1 MLFLLWAHHLARY
14 LDINSDMGELN
25 HLLAD
30 GTYEK
35 LMDHVTSI
43 NVACGGHAGDDEM
56 MAAMVLMAKDKG
68 VSIGA
73 HPSFPDKENFGRVE
87 MEDIDPNELND
98 SIRDQ
103 IEKLVDI
110 ASEYEMELT
119 HVKPHGALYNLAVN
133 NEEISQTI
141 AEAIIDVDSSYKA
154 VGLAG
159 SKMLTVFDA
168 LGLDTISEGYV
179 DRTYEAD
186 GTLRSRKFD
195 DALIT
200 DPQKA
205 ADQMKEMLNGNI
217 IAVDGTSVPINI
229 SSVCVHSDTPNAVDI
244 AQAVKSQIQ

>member
-1 MLFLLWAHHLARY
+1 M
-14 LDINSDMGELN
+14 DINSDMGELN

-35 LMDHVTSI
+35 LMSHVTSI
-43 NVACGGHAGDDEM
+43 NLACGGHAGDEEM
-56 MAAMVLMAKDKG
+56 MAAMVVMAKDKG
-68 VSIGA
+68 IKIGA
-73 HPSFPDKENFGRVE
+73 HPSYPDKENFGREE
-87 MEDIDPNELND
+87 MEDIDPNELLD

-110 ASEYEMELT
+110 SSEHEMELT

-179 DRTYEAD
+179 DRVYEAD
-186 GTLRSRKFD
+186 GTLRSRKFE

-200 DPQKA
+200 DPQRA
-205 ADQMKEMLNGNI
+205 SEQMKEMLNGNI
-217 IAVDGTSVPINI
+217 IAVDGSSIPINI
-229 SSVCVHSDTPNAVDI
+229 TSVCIHSDTPNAVDI
-244 AQAVKSQIQ
+244 AQAVKAQIQ

>member
-1 MLFLLWAHHLARY
+1 M
-14 LDINSDMGELN
+14 DINSDMGELN

-35 LMDHVTSI
+35 LMSHVTSI
-43 NVACGGHAGDDEM
+43 NLACGGHAGDEEM
-56 MAAMVLMAKDKG
+56 MAAMVVMAKDKG
-68 VSIGA
+68 IKIGA
-73 HPSFPDKENFGRVE
+73 HPSYPDKENFGREE
-87 MEDIDPNELND
+87 MEDIDPNELLD

-110 ASEYEMELT
+110 SSEHEMELT

-179 DRTYEAD
+179 DRVYEAD
-186 GTLRSRKFD
+186 GTLRSRKFE

-205 ADQMKEMLNGNI
+205 AEQMKEMLNGNI
-217 IAVDGTSVPINI
+217 IAVDGSSIPINI
-229 SSVCVHSDTPNAVDI
+229 TSVCVHSDTPNAVDI
-244 AQAVKSQIQ
+244 AQAVKAQIQ

>member
-1 MLFLLWAHHLARY
+1 
-14 LDINSDMGELN
+14 
-25 HLLAD
+25 
-30 GTYEK
+30 
-35 LMDHVTSI
+35 
-43 NVACGGHAGDDEM
+43 
-56 MAAMVLMAKDKG
+56 
-68 VSIGA
+68 
-73 HPSFPDKENFGRVE
+73 
-87 MEDIDPNELND
+87 MEDIDPNELLD

-110 ASEYEMELT
+110 SSEHEMELT

-179 DRTYEAD
+179 DRVYEAD
-186 GTLRSRKFD
+186 GTLRSRKFE

-200 DPQKA
+200 DPQRA
-205 ADQMKEMLNGNI
+205 AEQMKEMLNGNI
-217 IAVDGTSVPINI
+217 IAVDGSSIPINI
-229 SSVCVHSDTPNAVDI
+229 TSVCIHSDTPNAVDI
-244 AQAVKSQIQ
+244 AQAVKAQIQ

>member
-1 MLFLLWAHHLARY
+1 MSI
-14 LDINSDMGELN
+14 DINSDMGELN

-43 NVACGGHAGDDEM
+43 NVACGGHAGDAEM
-56 MAAMVLMAKDKG
+56 MNVMVAMAKNKG
-68 VSIGA
+68 VKLGA
-73 HPSFPDKENFGRVE
+73 HPGYPDKENFGREVI
-87 MEDIDPNELND
+87 EDFDPNELLD

-103 IEKLVDI
+103 IETLVDI
-110 ASEYEMELT
+110 ASEHEMELT

-141 AEAIIDVDSSYKA
+141 AEAIIDVNSSFKA

-159 SKMLTVFDA
+159 SKMITVFDE
-168 LGLDTISEGYV
+168 LGLDVISESYV
-179 DRTYEAD
+179 DRMYEAD

-200 DPQKA
+200 DPKKA
-205 ADQMKEMLNGNI
+205 ANQMKSMLNGNI
-217 IAVDGTSVPINI
+217 VAVDGTAFQVKIQ
-229 SSVCVHSDTPNAVDI
+229 SVCVHSDTPNAVEI
-244 AQAVKSQIQ
+244 AAAVKDQLDQSISA

>member
-1 MLFLLWAHHLARY
+1 MII
-14 LDINSDMGELN
+14 DINSDMGELN

-56 MAAMVLMAKDKG
+56 MAAMVVMAKDKG
-68 VSIGA
+68 IKIGA
-73 HPSFPDKENFGRVE
+73 HPSYPDKENFGREE
-87 MEDIDPNELND
+87 MEDIDPNELLD

-110 ASEYEMELT
+110 SSEHEMELT

-179 DRTYEAD
+179 DRVYEAD
-186 GTLRSRKFD
+186 GTLRSRKFE

-200 DPQKA
+200 DPQRA
-205 ADQMKEMLNGNI
+205 AEQMKEMLNGNI
-217 IAVDGTSVPINI
+217 IAVDGSSIPINI
-229 SSVCVHSDTPNAVDI
+229 TSVCIHSDTPNAVDI
-244 AQAVKSQIQ
+244 AQAVKAQIQ

>member
-1 MLFLLWAHHLARY
+1 
-14 LDINSDMGELN
+14 
-25 HLLAD
+25 
-30 GTYEK
+30 
-35 LMDHVTSI
+35 
-43 NVACGGHAGDDEM
+43 
-56 MAAMVLMAKDKG
+56 
-68 VSIGA
+68 
-73 HPSFPDKENFGRVE
+73 
-87 MEDIDPNELND
+87 MEDIDPNELLD

-110 ASEYEMELT
+110 ASEHEMELT

-179 DRTYEAD
+179 DRVYEAE
-186 GTLRSRKFD
+186 GTLRSRKFE

-200 DPQKA
+200 DPQRA
-205 ADQMKEMLNGNI
+205 AEQMKEMLNGNI
-217 IAVDGTSVPINI
+217 IAVDGSSIPINI
-229 SSVCVHSDTPNAVDI
+229 TSVCIHSDTPNAVDI
-244 AQAVKSQIQ
+244 AQAVKAQIQ

>member
-1 MLFLLWAHHLARY
+1 MSI
-14 LDINSDMGELN
+14 DINSDMGELN

-43 NVACGGHAGDDEM
+43 NVACGGHAGDPEM
-56 MAAMVLMAKDKG
+56 MNVMVALAKSKG
-68 VSIGA
+68 VKLGA
-73 HPSFPDKENFGRVE
+73 HPSFADKENFGREVI
-87 MEDIDPNELND
+87 EDFDPNELLD

-103 IEKLVDI
+103 IETLVDI
-110 ASEYEMELT
+110 ASEHEMELT

-141 AEAIIDVDSSYKA
+141 AEAIIDVNSSFKA

-159 SKMLTVFDA
+159 SKMITVFDE
-168 LGLDTISEGYV
+168 LGLDVISESYV
-179 DRTYEAD
+179 DRMYEAD

-200 DPQKA
+200 DPEKA
-205 ADQMKEMLNGNI
+205 ANQMKSMLNGNI
-217 IAVDGTSVPINI
+217 VAVDGTEFQVKIQ
-229 SSVCVHSDTPNAVDI
+229 SVCVHSDTPNAVEI
-244 AQAVKSQIQ
+244 AAAVKNQLDQSVSA

>member
-1 MLFLLWAHHLARY
+1 M
-14 LDINSDMGELN
+14 DINSDMGELN

-56 MAAMVLMAKDKG
+56 MAAMVLMAKDKS

-73 HPSFPDKENFGRVE
+73 HPSFPDKENFGRKE
-87 MEDIDPNELND
+87 MEDIDPNDLND

-110 ASEYEMELT
+110 ASEHEMELT

>member
-1 MLFLLWAHHLARY
+1 MTM
-14 LDINSDMGELN
+14 DINSDMGELN

-43 NVACGGHAGDDEM
+43 NIACGGHAGDEEM
-56 MAAMVLMAKDKG
+56 MAAMATMAKDKG
-68 VSIGA
+68 VHIGA

-133 NEEISQTI
+133 DEEISQTI
-141 AEAIIDVDSSYKA
+141 AEAIIDVDSSFKA

-168 LGLDTISEGYV
+168 LGLDTISEGFV
-179 DRTYEAD
+179 DRLYEAD

>member
-1 MLFLLWAHHLARY
+1 MSI
-14 LDINSDMGELN
+14 DINSDMGEIN

-43 NVACGGHAGDDEM
+43 NLACGGHAGDEEM
-56 MAAMVLMAKDKG
+56 MAAMVVMAKDKG
-68 VSIGA
+68 ISIGA
-73 HPSFPDKENFGRVE
+73 HPSYPDKENFGREE
-87 MEDIDPNELND
+87 MEDFDPNELLD
-98 SIRDQ
+98 TIRDQ

-110 ASEYEMELT
+110 ASEHEMELT

-133 NEEISQTI
+133 SEEISQTI

-168 LGLDTISEGYV
+168 LGLDIISEGYV
-179 DRTYEAD
+179 DRVYEAD

-217 IAVDGTSVPINI
+217 IAVDGSSVPINI
-229 SSVCVHSDTPNAVDI
+229 TSVCVHSDTPNAVDI
-244 AQAVKSQIQ
+244 AQAVKNQIQ

>member
-1 MLFLLWAHHLARY
+1 MSM
-14 LDINSDMGELN
+14 DINSDMGELN

-35 LMDHVTSI
+35 LMSHVTSI
-43 NVACGGHAGDDEM
+43 NLACGGHAGDEEM
-56 MAAMVLMAKDKG
+56 MAAMVVMAKDKG
-68 VSIGA
+68 VKIGA
-73 HPSFPDKENFGRVE
+73 HPSYPDKENFGREE
-87 MEDIDPNELND
+87 MEDIDPNELLD

-110 ASEYEMELT
+110 SSEHEMELT

-179 DRTYEAD
+179 DRVYEAD
-186 GTLRSRKFD
+186 GTLRSRKFE

-200 DPQKA
+200 DPQRSA
-205 ADQMKEMLNGNI
+205 EQMKEMLNGNI
-217 IAVDGTSVPINI
+217 IAVDGSSIPINI
-229 SSVCVHSDTPNAVDI
+229 TSVCIHSDTPNAVDI
-244 AQAVKSQIQ
+244 AQAVKAQIQ

>member
-1 MLFLLWAHHLARY
+1 MSI
-14 LDINSDMGELN
+14 DINSDMGELN

-43 NVACGGHAGDDEM
+43 NVACGGHAGDPEM
-56 MAAMVLMAKDKG
+56 MNVMVALAKSKG
-68 VSIGA
+68 VKLGA
-73 HPSFPDKENFGRVE
+73 HPSFPDKENFGREVI
-87 MEDIDPNELND
+87 EDFDPNELLD

-103 IEKLVDI
+103 IETLVDI
-110 ASEYEMELT
+110 ASEHEMELT

-141 AEAIIDVDSSYKA
+141 AEAIIDVNSSFKA

-159 SKMLTVFDA
+159 SKMITVFDE
-168 LGLDTISEGYV
+168 LGLDVISESYV
-179 DRTYEAD
+179 DRMYEAD

-200 DPQKA
+200 DPEKA
-205 ADQMKEMLNGNI
+205 ANQMKSMLNGNI
-217 IAVDGTSVPINI
+217 VAVDGTELQVKIQ
-229 SSVCVHSDTPNAVDI
+229 SVCVHSDTPNAVEI
-244 AQAVKSQIQ
+244 ATAVKNQLDQSVSA

>member
-1 MLFLLWAHHLARY
+1 MSI
-14 LDINSDMGELN
+14 DINSDMGELN

-56 MAAMVLMAKDKG
+56 MAAMVLMAKDKD

-73 HPSFPDKENFGRVE
+73 HPSFPDKENFGRKE
-87 MEDIDPNELND
+87 MEDIDPNDLND

-110 ASEYEMELT
+110 ASEHEMELT